1 MVDTCVSGAYGAIHA
16 GSSPAFGIF
25 ICVYE
30 INLISA
36 LNLYGKHK
44 SIGFQDSCNAFVG
57 LMSMLSR
64 NLHVIARAKSTKK
77 YSFLRSEGC

>member
-36 LNLYGKHK
+36 
-44 SIGFQDSCNAFVG
+44 ITFQDSLDAFI
-57 LMSMLSR
+57 LAMMPCCWEFKADL
-64 NLHVIARAKSTKK
+64 
-77 YSFLRSEGC
+77 

>member
-36 LNLYGKHK
+36 
-44 SIGFQDSCNAFVG
+44 IGFQDSCDGSFI
-57 LMSMLSR
+57 
-64 NLHVIARAKSTKK
+64 VIVPMFRAIEAD
-77 YSFLRSEGC
+77 L